1 MHDVIVS
8 IRFAKDCSQ
17 TPLSLIQ
24 QVTFIV
30 RNSLLVEMLSRRI
43 LIRHWPRGGQ
53 CGAFIMPDAGKLSKE
68 GPPRVGHITSCP
80 PGFLRFLEEWEIYL
94 YPGVA

>member
-8 IRFAKDCSQ
+8 IQFAKDCSQ

-68 GPPRVGHITSCP
+68 GPPRVGHITSMGRCQKSDVIL
-80 PGFLRFLEEWEIYL
+80 GTKVVQF
-94 YPGVA
+94 

>member
-1 MHDVIVS
+1 MMHDVIVS

-43 LIRHWPRGGQ
+43 LIRHGGQ

-68 GPPRVGHITSCP
+68 GPPRVGHITSRP
-80 PGFLRFLEEWEIYL
+80 PRFPAL
-94 YPGVA
+94 P